1 MMMTTLT
8 LVQERN
14 ETNADFSLRSFV
26 DSVLNSEIQSLEDG
40 LHRTQERIHDFET
53 QYGFSTAELLDRYR
67 QNQIDETLETI
78 EWVGESRMEQH
89 LLKKLHNLRGI
100 RVVD

>member
-1 MMMTTLT
+1 MTTLT

-26 DSVLNSEIQSLEDG
+26 ESVLDSEIQSLEDG
-40 LHRTQERIHDFET
+40 LRRTRERIHGFEA
-53 QYGFSTAELLDRYR
+53 QYGLSTAAFLERYR

-78 EWVGESRMEQH
+78 EWVGESRMEHH
-89 LLKKLHNLRGI
+89 LLNRLRSLKGI
-100 RVVD
+100 RVAD